1 MTDKEFI
8 KAIVE
13 LYRSSRLT
21 TFSFENVTRCKNRP
35 ISGLAEDTLAFY
47 IAHHIDKKNSIF
59 IEPEVQV
66 ELQSKRKMICP
77 DVLIL
82 HPDCSVN
89 QMWDIKMDLGRRRD
103 SFAQF
108 CNDKNKLVNE
118 LRGTK
123 ATFSGR
129 EIIFSEEL
137 TFNIVVISD
146 RNISKKK
153 RKDNIQQTQSIP
165 NVGVFFLTSK
175 LHPNNKEIPTEQLL
189 ESIEVTSDFEN
200 FRVTVSNGG

>member
-1 MTDKEFI
+1 
-8 KAIVE
+8 
-13 LYRSSRLT
+13 
-21 TFSFENVTRCKNRP
+21 
-35 ISGLAEDTLAFY
+35 
-47 IAHHIDKKNSIF
+47 
-59 IEPEVQV
+59 
-66 ELQSKRKMICP
+66 
-77 DVLIL
+77 
-82 HPDCSVN
+82 
-89 QMWDIKMDLGRRRD
+89 MWDIKMDLGRRRD

-200 FRVTVSNGG
+200 FRVTLSNGG